1 MSKNTNITEM
11 PYAKWLEQSL
21 RDISVFPIRGIALA
35 ATTEDK
41 ETYTNYYNI
50 SMADKLV
57 LSGLIQQDATLDM
70 MAANG
75 IIEYQDEE
83 EGNEEEEDDNGEEEE

>member
-11 PYAKWLEQSL
+11 LYAKWLEQSL

-35 ATTEDK
+35 ATTEDG

-57 LSGLIQQDATLDM
+57 LAGLIQQDATLDM

-75 IIEYQDEE
+75 IIEYQDDDSD
-83 EGNEEEEDDNGEEEE
+83 EEEDDNGEEEE

>member
-35 ATTEDK
+35 ATTEDG
-41 ETYTNYYNI
+41 ETYINYYNI
-50 SMADKLV
+50 PMADKLV
-57 LSGLIQQDATLDM
+57 LAGLIQQDATLDM

-75 IIEYQDEE
+75 IIEHQDDDSDEE
-83 EGNEEEEDDNGEEEE
+83 EDGNGEEEE